1 MIPPVVL
8 DPQASAPY
16 MLKEATCRAHFLVN
30 RTKLPQDAW
39 EDLRQEF
46 ILDCL
51 QRASG
56 FDPARGE
63 WRPFVRGVIRNRS
76 AVAAHRESK
85 RVQCEALSPICDGF
99 DPDQNERVD
108 SARANREPASADPTA
123 SLVLSADV
131 QRVIAKLPDNLRNLA
146 LDLTYLS
153 PAEAAAKSNRTRQR
167 IHQLMGNLRT
177 VFLNSGILP
186 EGLCSGGAR

>member
-1 MIPPVVL
+1 
-8 DPQASAPY
+8 
-16 MLKEATCRAHFLVN
+16 
-30 RTKLPQDAW
+30 
-39 EDLRQEF
+39 
-46 ILDCL
+46 
-51 QRASG
+51 
-56 FDPARGE
+56 
-63 WRPFVRGVIRNRS
+63 VIRNRS